1 MSKASGGSGMPDTTI
16 VPSGGVMGLIQQ
28 NTEEGRCLLENPSEM
43 LTKAFFVVV
52 DVVVFCCSCSML
64 GQSNCCVA
72 VNYRQ
77 RMFYCEGGPLRTP
90 RTPCSACC
98 SCHQPVVCVVVSCC
112 SGSMVGQL
120 LYWLG

>member
-77 RMFYCEGGPLRTP
+77 RMFYCEGGRMLGTR
-90 RTPCSACC
+90 CGSCC
-98 SCHQPVVCVVVSCC
+98 DHPVVCCC
-112 SGSMVGQL
+112 CIL
-120 LYWLG
+120 LLSWNV